1 MKHQRGFSIIEIA
14 VVLIVVGMLLMSA
27 VPTMT
32 EWMRN
37 AKLRNQAEA
46 LQAGMQQARNEAL
59 RRNQPVSFYMVSA
72 DSATSLDSSCV
83 VSASGTSWV
92 VSVRDPAGACESA
105 PAVTSTDS
113 DNPLIVATHVGADGA
128 SGVAVSGLAS
138 DGTTAA
144 NSITFDALGRASGN
158 LRQIEVN
165 YAAAQTG
172 DRPLRVNV
180 SAAGMVRMCDTTVSA
195 SDDPRRCLT
204 DSGSDASSSTG
215 GTGGTSGTG
224 GDTPISTNEDTHG
237 SNDVVPSTQQ

>member
-46 LQAGMQQARNEAL
+46 LQAGLQQARNEAL
-59 RRNQPVSFYMVSA
+59 RRNQPVSFYMVST

-92 VSVRDPAGACESA
+92 VSVRNPAGACESA

-113 DNPLIVATHVGADGA
+113 DNPLIVSTHVGADGA
-128 SGVAVSGLAS
+128 SGVAVNGLAT

-144 NSITFDALGRASGN
+144 SSITFDALGRASGN

-165 YAAAQTG
+165 YASAQTG

-195 SDDPRRCLT
+195 SEDPRRCLT
-204 DSGSDASSSTG
+204 DSGSDAPSSATDTG
-215 GTGGTSGTG
+215 GTG
-224 GDTPISTNEDTHG
+224 GDTPISTNEDDHG